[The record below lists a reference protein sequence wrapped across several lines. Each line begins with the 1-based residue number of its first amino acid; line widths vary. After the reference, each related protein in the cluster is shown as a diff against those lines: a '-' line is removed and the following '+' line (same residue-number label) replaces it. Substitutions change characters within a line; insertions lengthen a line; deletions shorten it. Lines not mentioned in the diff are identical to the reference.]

1 MIKKFLTFV
10 VPFIIPTIAYIIWVY
25 FRQER
30 EDAAIQGRRLPPW
43 QDYPWTWLVT
53 LGAVLTV
60 VTVVVFGT
68 LDGAGTDAE
77 YRPARYEDGKLVP
90 GEFVEKEEKASE

>member
-10 VPFIIPTIAYIIWVY
+10 VPFIAPTIAYIVWVY

-30 EDAAIQGRRLPPW
+30 EDAAAEGRRLPPW

-53 LGAVLTV
+53 LGAALSAAAL
-60 VTVVVFGT
+60 VFFGMI
-68 LDGAGTDAE
+68 DGAGTDAE
-77 YRPARYEDGKLVP
+77 YRPARYEDGKLIP
-90 GEFVEKEEKASE
+90 GEFIDKEEKAPE

>member
-1 MIKKFLTFV
+1 MIRKFLTFV
-10 VPFIIPTIAYIIWVY
+10 LPFIAPAIAYIVWVY

-30 EDAAIQGRRLPPW
+30 ADAAAQGRQPPPW

-53 LGAVLTV
+53 LGAVLAAVTTV
-60 VTVVVFGT
+60 FFGS

-77 YRPARYEDGKLVP
+77 YRPARYEDGKLIP
-90 GEFVEKEEKASE
+90 GEFVDKEKRAPE